1 MSSQTIDECIP
12 NIGPE
17 ERKKRITFGSVLMAV
32 GATAAIYMVASGTQR
47 PLRLLVMLPFWAG
60 AVGLFQARDKTCV
73 ALTARGMRNMD
84 SGDEPVTNA
93 AELQQMRA
101 QARKVHIES
110 FVTAVILTL
119 LVVLVPGK

>member
-1 MSSQTIDECIP
+1 MSSRTVEECIP

-32 GATAAIYMVASGTQR
+32 GAAAAIYLVTSGAHR
-47 PLRLLVMLPFWAG
+47 PLRLLVMFPFWMG
-60 AVGLFQARDKTCV
+60 AIGLFQARDKTCV
-73 ALTARGMRNMD
+73 ANSARGVRNMD
-84 SGDEPVTNA
+84 SGDEPVTNP

-110 FVTAVILTL
+110 FVTAVVLTL

>member
-1 MSSQTIDECIP
+1 MSSRTIDECIP

-32 GATAAIYMVASGTQR
+32 GATAAIYMVASGTER

-119 LVVLVPGK
+119 LVLLVPGK

>member
-1 MSSQTIDECIP
+1 MSSRTIEECIP

-32 GATAAIYMVASGTQR
+32 GATAAIYLVASGVQR
-47 PLRLLVMLPFWAG
+47 PLRLIVMLPFWAG

-73 ALTARGMRNMD
+73 ALTARGTRNMD
-84 SGDEPVTNA
+84 TGEEPVTDA

-110 FVTAVILTL
+110 FLTALLLTL
-119 LVVLVPGK
+119 LVAVVPGK